1 MSRQDARGS
10 SLAAYVVALV
20 VGATG
25 LTACGSS
32 EPDPNATPGG
42 AGKSKAARVTG
53 PAGMVAA
60 VSASRAPGAID
71 VRFRLSGKPTVGQPV
86 DIELALTPTVELES
100 LFARFRPSDGLELTK
115 GAETLHYDHPALGTG
130 LSHTVTVVPKSDG
143 IFNVTATVL
152 TDSSTDSIAS
162 TYTLPLIAGAGL
174 PELPATPP
182 SGPPSK
188 PAKP

>member
-1 MSRQDARGS
+1 MSRQAARGA

-20 VGATG
+20 MGATG

-32 EPDPNATPGG
+32 EPDPNAAPGS
-42 AGKSKAARVTG
+42 AGKPKTQAG
-53 PAGMVAA
+53 PTGMVAA
-60 VSASRAPGAID
+60 VSASKAPGAID
-71 VRFRLSGKPTVGQPV
+71 VRFRLSAKPTVGQPL

-100 LFARFRPSDGLELTK
+100 LFARFRASDGLELTK
-115 GAETLHYDHPALGTG
+115 GAETLHYDRPAVGTS

-152 TDSSTDSIAS
+152 TDSAKDSIAS
-162 TYTLPLIAGAGL
+162 TYTIPLIAGAGL
-174 PELPATPP
+174 PELPAAPV

>member
-20 VGATG
+20 IGATG

-32 EPDPNATPGG
+32 EPDPGATPGSG
-42 AGKSKAARVTG
+42 GKPGTPHGG

-60 VSASRAPGAID
+60 VSASKMPGAID
-71 VRFRLSGKPTVGQPV
+71 VRFRLSAKPTVGQPV

-100 LFARFRPSDGLELTK
+100 LFARFRASDGLDLTK
-115 GAETLHYDHPALGTG
+115 GAETLHYERPAIGTG

-152 TDSSTDSIAS
+152 TDSAKDSIAS
-162 TYTLPLIAGAGL
+162 TYTIPLIAGAGL
-174 PELPATPP
+174 PELPAAPT

>member
-10 SLAAYVVALV
+10 SLTAYVIALV
-20 VGATG
+20 LGATG

-32 EPDPNATPGG
+32 EPDPGATAGG
-42 AGKSKAARVTG
+42 AGKPKTSRVG
-53 PAGMVAA
+53 PADMVSA
-60 VSASRAPGAID
+60 VSASKAPGAID
-71 VRFRLSGKPTVGQPV
+71 LRFRLSSKPAVGQPV

-115 GAETLHYDHPALGTG
+115 GAETLHYNHPAVGTG

-162 TYTLPLIAGAGL
+162 TYTIPLIAGAGL
-174 PELPATPP
+174 PELPSAAP
-182 SGPPSK
+182 SGPQSK

>member
-1 MSRQDARGS
+1 MSRQAARGS

-20 VGATG
+20 IGATG

-32 EPDPNATPGG
+32 EPDPSATPGS
-42 AGKSKAARVTG
+42 AGKAKPTHAG
-53 PAGMVAA
+53 PAGMVSA
-60 VSASRAPGAID
+60 VSASKAPGAID
-71 VRFRLSGKPTVGQPV
+71 VRFRLSSKPTVGQPL

-100 LFARFRPSDGLELTK
+100 VFARFRASDGLELTK
-115 GAETLHYDHPALGTG
+115 GAETLHYDRPAVGTG

-143 IFNVTATVL
+143 IFNVTATIL
-152 TDSSTDSIAS
+152 TDSAKDSIAS
-162 TYTLPLIAGAGL
+162 TYTIPLIAGTGL
-174 PELPATPP
+174 PELPATPA